1 MTAEVTGDSVSPV
14 VLYVDSVGTTE
25 AVVDR
30 FEVMFSDPMLATSM
44 TTSTVTVTDPDG
56 GMPDIASIDAEE
68 DTLTVTFSE
77 SQDLSSGIWSLG
89 LSLNIRDSS
98 GNRLDGNY
106 SGSASSFSLELG
118 DVADSS
124 PDVNSCSKD
133 PAVFRPDGDDGA
145 GEEADFTTISFSATG
160 TRVRWKLG
168 LWMRTVN
175 AAHPNSGDDRFRNP
189 SMVRA
194 RLGGFIASEGVAN
207 AAVTALDD
215 YWNPGMSCASE
226 GSLYS
231 NDSYSRLTGAV

>member
-1 MTAEVTGDSVSPV
+1 M
-14 VLYVDSVGTTE
+14 
-25 AVVDR
+25 
-30 FEVMFSDPMLATSM
+30 
-44 TTSTVTVTDPDG
+44 TDPDG

-124 PDVNSCSKD
+124 PDVNSCSAI

-145 GEEADFTTISFSATG
+145 GEEADFTTISFSATSVPGWWEIEILDADGETLWLTRTPG
-160 TRVRWKLG
+160 TTASETLQW
-168 LWMRTVN
+168 
-175 AAHPNSGDDRFRNP
+175 SGRD
-189 SMVRA
+189 
-194 RLGGFIASEGVAN
+194 LGGFIASEGVAN
-207 AAVTALDD
+207 VIVTALDD
-215 YWNPGMSCASE
+215 YWNPGMSCASDVE
-226 GSLYS
+226 IIQTIRTP
-231 NDSYSRLTGAV
+231 D